1 VRASYLGDGVRVA
14 ALPLLAATLTTSPG
28 EVALVSVAGGLPWL
42 MFGLVAGVVV
52 DRVERLRLMAL
63 TQVARAVI
71 GIALVAGVAAG
82 WLGIPLLAALV
93 FLLYSCE
100 VLYDIAFNSALPAV
114 VERSRLQWANGRLI
128 TAEVVTVEF
137 AGPAMGGLLFAVAPA
152 LPFAFDGVSFA
163 VSALLLLALARHV
176 GAREQRPAVPRRSLR
191 DDLAEGLR
199 WFWGQP
205 VIRALTLVAAAVN
218 LAAGGFLAV
227 LVLLVQGELG
237 AGPVGYGLVV
247 AVGAVGSL
255 IAGPVAGRLT
265 SARQRRGCVQLVL
278 PVAAASYAVIAIAT
292 SVWVVAVAMVVF
304 GFVVTVANV
313 IMVSLRQ
320 LLIPDA
326 LLGRAMAVHRVLC
339 WGSLPIGAG
348 LAGLVG
354 ELAGVRASIAACG
367 LAALLLGLVAG
378 LPLLRLPATEFAPD
392 RSA

>member
-176 GAREQRPAVPRRSLR
+176 GAREQRPAVPRGSLR
-191 DDLAEGLR
+191 VDLAEGVR

-237 AGPVGYGLVV
+237 
-247 AVGAVGSL
+247 
-255 IAGPVAGRLT
+255 AGPVAGRLT